1 LAKLSKK
8 RVERAAQLDQAN
20 KTFAELQA
28 ELKALRKK
36 AKACSGLSNHL
47 MGFYDEISRLA
58 KGRTLVEATSLVVEQ
73 ANDIIRDAKQIVEND
88 VYLDR
93 IKEFVPAGNNPV
105 YPDVL
110 VVSRAVRQSLH
121 RCGIALKRREE
132 RALDTLARARTVVG
146 ALECF
151 LSDEEN
157 GEFGLKNDVARYVSG
172 ETDDSCFEWHE
183 FEDGRELIFD
193 FESLDSESVE
203 EYIRK
208 TEEDEDGENENAT
221 DVEDEEEEQEEEVEE

>member
-1 LAKLSKK
+1 
-8 RVERAAQLDQAN
+8 
-20 KTFAELQA
+20 
-28 ELKALRKK
+28 
-36 AKACSGLSNHL
+36 

-121 RCGIALKRREE
+121 RCGIALKRQEE
-132 RALDTLARARTVVG
+132 HALITLTRAKTVVG

-157 GEFGLKNDVARYVSG
+157 GEFGLKDDVRRYVSG
-172 ETDDSCFEWHE
+172 ETDGSCFEWY
-183 FEDGRELIFD
+183 DAGNGRVLCFD

-208 TEEDEDGENENAT
+208 TEDDEDDDESEDAT
-221 DVEDEEEEQEEEVEE
+221 GVEDVEEEQEEEEVEE

>member
-1 LAKLSKK
+1 
-8 RVERAAQLDQAN
+8 
-20 KTFAELQA
+20 
-28 ELKALRKK
+28 
-36 AKACSGLSNHL
+36 

-121 RCGIALKRREE
+121 RCGIELKRREGH
-132 RALDTLARARTVVG
+132 ALSTLTRARTVVG

-157 GEFGLKNDVARYVSG
+157 GEFGLKNEVARYVSG
-172 ETDDSCFEWHE
+172 EKDDSCFEWYE
-183 FEDGRELIFD
+183 VADGRELCFD

-208 TEEDEDGENENAT
+208 TEDDEDAIG
-221 DVEDEEEEQEEEVEE
+221 VEDTEEEQEEE